1 MEELYNQLI
10 NYFNKY
16 LPRKIIHYL
25 LDIIF
30 RIFQTAILLL
40 LFFRSYSLIYKRLS
54 SHFYYLN

>member
-40 LFFRSYSLIYKRLS
+40 LFFRSYS
-54 SHFYYLN
+54 